1 MISLGC
7 GVVPFIGN
15 CYSKY
20 EEKIVMNIGLWIVQ
34 ALVALAFIAAGAIKS
49 SQPVDKLKKNMG
61 WVEDVNPGFVKM
73 IGILEILGGLGVIL
87 PAVTHILPWLTLV
100 AAIGLVI
107 IMVGAVVVHLRR
119 NEASHIAAPLV
130 LLLLSLIVVYGR
142 FMLVPLT

>member
-1 MISLGC
+1 V

-15 CYSKY
+15 CNNKY
-20 EEKIVMNIGLWIVQ
+20 EEKTVMNIGLWIVQ

-49 SQPVDKLKKNMG
+49 SQPVDRLKKNMG

-73 IGILEILGGLGVIL
+73 VGILEILGGLGVIL
-87 PAVTHILPWLTLV
+87 PAVTHILPWLTPV
-100 AAIGLVI
+100 AAIGLAI

-130 LLLLSLIVVYGR
+130 LLLLSLFVVYGR

>member
-1 MISLGC
+1 
-7 GVVPFIGN
+7 
-15 CYSKY
+15 
-20 EEKIVMNIGLWIVQ
+20 MNIGLWIVQ

-87 PAVTHILPWLTLV
+87 PAVTHILPWLTPV
-100 AAIGLVI
+100 AAIGLAI